1 MRDKMTWSEQLW
13 KLKDK
18 TKGMTGVRGFFDE
31 YRYLS
36 NFQSSEVILDG
47 ITYPT
52 VENAYQAAK
61 TLDLEERKPF
71 VLFTPVEAKKAGM
84 KVKLREDWEQV
95 KLLVMEDLVRQ
106 KFSKD
111 PLKDRLLST
120 GSEYLEE
127 TNWWKDTYWG
137 VCNGVGENILGQIL
151 MRVRDSLR

>member
-1 MRDKMTWSEQLW
+1 MTWSEQLW

-36 NFQSSEVILDG
+36 NFQPSEVILDG

-61 TLDLEERKPF
+61 TLDLEERKSF
-71 VLFTPVEAKKAGM
+71 VLFTPVEAKKAGT
-84 KVKLREDWEQV
+84 KVKLREDWELV
-95 KLLVMEDLVRQ
+95 KDSIMEELVRQ
-106 KFSKD
+106 KFLQTNLRDK
-111 PLKDRLLST
+111 LLT
-120 GSEYLEE
+120 TEDLYLEE

-137 VCNGVGENILGQIL
+137 VCNGVGKNVLGQIL
-151 MRVRDSLR
+151 MKVRDSLRQS

>member
-1 MRDKMTWSEQLW
+1 
-13 KLKDK
+13 
-18 TKGMTGVRGFFDE
+18 
-31 YRYLS
+31 
-36 NFQSSEVILDG
+36 
-47 ITYPT
+47 
-52 VENAYQAAK
+52 
-61 TLDLEERKPF
+61 
-71 VLFTPVEAKKAGM
+71 M